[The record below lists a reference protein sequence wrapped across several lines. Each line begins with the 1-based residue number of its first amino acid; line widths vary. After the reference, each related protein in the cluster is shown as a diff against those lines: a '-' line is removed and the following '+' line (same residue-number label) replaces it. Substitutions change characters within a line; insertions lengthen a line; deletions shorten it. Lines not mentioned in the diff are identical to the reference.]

1 MAEKEKALRI
11 MEKAKAEGRK
21 ALTETESKEVIL
33 SYGIPVTRLY
43 EAKNAVEAGKYAE
56 SVGYPIVCK
65 IISPDILHKTDAGG
79 VKLNLKSRAEVER
92 AFEEIVANA
101 RRYKPDARIWGVTVQ
116 EMAPEGRQVIVGMTK
131 DPQFGPALMFGLG
144 GVFVEVLKDVSFRI
158 APLTRLDAAEMI
170 KEIKGYPI
178 LGAFRGQQP
187 ADIDALV
194 DIILKTSQMVTDLKE
209 IAELDLNPIFVYEA
223 GKGAKTVDARVVL
236 S

>member
-11 MEKAKAEGRK
+11 IEKAKAEGRK

-43 EAKNAVEAGKYAE
+43 EAKNAAEAGNYAE

-79 VKLNLKSRAEVER
+79 VKLNLKSRAEVEK
-92 AFEEIVANA
+92 AFEDIVASA
-101 RRYKPDARIWGVTVQ
+101 KRYKPDARIWGVTVQ

-209 IAELDLNPIFVYEA
+209 IAELDLNPIFVYET